1 MDISTINSDL
11 IRGNV
16 TTVILKALYDGT
28 SYGYDILKLIEEKT
42 NGKYVI
48 KQPTLYS
55 CLKRL
60 EKQNLIT
67 SYMGNV
73 DDTSGARR
81 RYYSLT
87 EQGMEYLARQQAEY
101 EFSRTILD
109 KLLSDKEF
117 DLASDET
124 PFDINELRPY
134 TKVATADEEN
144 VRVVE
149 KIVEKPVEKIVYVD
163 RPVETVVEKPIYV
176 DRPVEVEK
184 VVYVDRIVEKPSQQ
198 NQQQAYTRQPSGIIL
213 NNMPKQESYKEE
225 TRYEEQ
231 EHYTQ
236 PAPSYSQPQQTYA
249 NHQGYNNQPA
259 YSTQPQQP
267 QQPRG
272 IIVNDI
278 KRQQDQTQG
287 GGKLPEAPLINRM
300 QESLRTNENL
310 RPSEQNRQAQ
320 VFRPANYVAPES
332 PQMTHAEAQDRASQ
346 ILGIGSYRQSKT
358 INPNGDDDSPSGT
371 RR

>member
-87 EQGMEYLARQQAEY
+87 ESGLEYLQRQQAEY

-109 KLLSDKEF
+109 KLLSDKVF
-117 DLASDET
+117 DLSLETT

-134 TKVATADEEN
+134 TKVAQADADDDEN
-144 VRVVE
+144 VKVVE
-149 KIVEKPVEKIVYVD
+149 KVVEKPVYIEKPVEKIVYVD

-184 VVYVDRIVEKPSQQ
+184 VVYVDRYVEKQPSQPAQ
-198 NQQQAYTRQPSGIIL
+198 QPNQQNYNRQPSGIIL
-213 NNMPKQESYKEE
+213 NNMPKQDAYREE
-225 TRYEEQ
+225 PKYEEPQQ
-231 EHYTQ
+231 ERYTQ
-236 PAPSYSQPQQTYA
+236 PVYS
-249 NHQGYNNQPA
+249 N
-259 YSTQPQQP
+259 QP

-272 IIVNDI
+272 IIVNEM
-278 KRQQDQTQG
+278 KRQQESQQQN
-287 GGKLPEAPLINRM
+287 GGKLPQAPLINRM

-310 RPSEQNRQAQ
+310 KPSEQNRQAQ
-320 VFRPANYVAPES
+320 VFRPANYVAPETPVMS
-332 PQMTHAEAQDRASQ
+332 HTEAQDRATQ
-346 ILGIGSYRQSKT
+346 ILGIGKYRQTKT